1 MVISRLWDTS
11 IETIREED
19 SQKEKGIRKKKK
31 TKEDVINIG
40 EWLNYLTVM
49 AT

>member
-1 MVISRLWDTS
+1 MVISRLWDNS
-11 IETIREED
+11 IETIREE
-19 SQKEKGIRKKKK
+19 
-31 TKEDVINIG
+31 EDVINIG